1 MKHLVSVKN
10 KTNKMKKKKYLHT
23 QFVKFLL
30 ESESQ
35 AQKELDE
42 IEKEIEDS
50 DSDEVIIPVKKG
62 NKLKEVE
69 IDDEV
74 DDDENDD
81 EMDAD
86 KVIEKLIQQKNKYKQ
101 EYENILHG
109 RKRK

>member
-10 KTNKMKKKKYLHT
+10 KTNRMKKKKYLHT

-42 IEKEIEDS
+42 IEKEFDDS

-74 DDDENDD
+74 IDDEIDD

-86 KVIEKLIQQKNKYKQ
+86 KVIEKLILQKNKYKQ
-101 EYENILHG
+101 EYENILRG

>member
-1 MKHLVSVKN
+1 
-10 KTNKMKKKKYLHT
+10 MKKKKYLHT

-35 AQKELDE
+35 SQKELDE
-42 IEKEIEDS
+42 LEKEFDDS
-50 DSDEVIIPVKKG
+50 DNDEVIIPVKKG

-69 IDDEV
+69 VDDEV
-74 DDDENDD
+74 SDDEVSDDD

-86 KVIEKLIQQKNKYKQ
+86 EVIEKLIQQKNRYKR